1 MLPGKTPVGRRIAEI
16 AARQHAIVDLLDL
29 AGVGVSR
36 RTAGSWAEGGRLHRL
51 YAGVFSTIPPSLLT
65 PEGQWL
71 AAVKAGGPR
80 AALSHGP
87 AGQLRWIVDRKLS
100 RALHVTIDDRTRRRP
115 RGIIVHRPRVI
126 APEDLTA
133 RMGIPVT
140 TPTRTVWDLAATDLP
155 SVTRRAYERAE
166 ANGWIDRERLKAL
179 LDACPGH
186 RGAGLIRKLLAQ
198 RHLPLEAIRSWL
210 EGLLLHICS
219 EHDLPFPAV
228 NVPVLGYEADFLW
241 EEEKFIVEADGGD
254 HLTQRQRDRDNERDA
269 VHGLG
274 DYFVRRYSE
283 MAMGREED
291 VAREVVSILE
301 RRRGRSPG

>member
-1 MLPGKTPVGRRIAEI
+1 MLDSDTPAARIALLAGQQHGI
-16 AARQHAIVDLLDL
+16 AAFDELRE
-29 AGVGVSR
+29 AGVSKQ
-36 RTAGSWAEGGRLHRL
+36 AISIWARSGRLHRL
-51 YAGVFSTIPPSLLT
+51 YPGVYSLIPPSLLT
-65 PEGQWL
+65 LEGHWL

-87 AGQLRWIVDRKLS
+87 AGQLQWIVDRKLS
-100 RALHVTIDDRTRRRP
+100 RAPHVTIDDRTRRRP
-115 RGIIVHRPRVI
+115 RGVIVHRPRVI
-126 APEDLTA
+126 APEDLTE

-166 ANGWIDRERLKAL
+166 ANGRIDRERLKAL

-186 RGAGLIRKLLAQ
+186 RGAGLVRKLLAQ
-198 RHLPLEAIRSWL
+198 RRLPLEAIRSWL

-228 NVPVLGYEADFLW
+228 NVPLLGYEADFLW

-254 HLTQRQRDRDNERDA
+254 HLTQRQRDSDNERDA
-269 VHGLG
+269 VHGLA

-301 RRRGRSPG
+301 RRRGRSRV

>member
-1 MLPGKTPVGRRIAEI
+1 MLYGKTPVGRRVADHASRHHGIIDLGEL
-16 AARQHAIVDLLDL
+16 AR
-29 AGVGVSR
+29 AGVPRV
-36 RTAGSWAEGGRLHRL
+36 TAALWSQAGRLHRL
-51 YAGVFSTIPPSLLT
+51 YPGVFAVIPPALLT
-65 PEGQWL
+65 PEGHWL

-87 AGQLRWIVDRKLS
+87 AGQLQWIVDRKLS
-100 RALHVTIDDRTRRRP
+100 RAFHVTIDDRTRRRP
-115 RGIIVHRPRVI
+115 RGVIVHRPRVI
-126 APEDLTA
+126 AAEDLTE

-166 ANGWIDRERLKAL
+166 ANGRIDRERLKAL

-186 RGAGLIRKLLAQ
+186 RGAGLVRKLLAQ
-198 RHLPLEAIRSWL
+198 RRLPLEAIRSWL

-228 NVPVLGYEADFLW
+228 NVPLLGYEADFLW

-254 HLTQRQRDRDNERDA
+254 HLTQRQRDSDNERDA
-269 VHGLG
+269 VHGLA

-283 MAMGREED
+283 MAMAREED
-291 VAREVVSILE
+291 VAREVVSILQ
-301 RRRGRSPG
+301 RRRGRSRV